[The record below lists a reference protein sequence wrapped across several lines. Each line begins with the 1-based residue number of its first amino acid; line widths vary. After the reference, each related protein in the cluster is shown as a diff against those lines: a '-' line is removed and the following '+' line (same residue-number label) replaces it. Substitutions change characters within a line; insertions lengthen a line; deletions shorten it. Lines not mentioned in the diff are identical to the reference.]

1 MATAIITKEELSSA
15 IMSLQTK
22 QEVADL
28 LAITIDELDQEI
40 QNNFNMTFEQ
50 KQKQMKV
57 KIKYSKNNELI
68 MSKKTDKNTTKLLAD
83 KVMVPTTQ
91 NDTDDMK
98 VISLEHIKV
107 VNNFAEGMT
116 KIAAYK
122 KVYEAPDSK
131 MSDDTATKGAARV
144 LNRPEVKV
152 YIQQKTKEIEVIAK
166 ISKAT
171 MVSELIKLIPTSGV
185 PAITEI
191 NKMMG
196 YNAPTKMDMEVNGSI
211 EHTGEVKVEFI
222 NAKE

>member
-57 KIKYSKNNELI
+57 KIKYSKNNEII
-68 MSKKTDKNTTKLLAD
+68 MSKKTDKNTTKLLED
-83 KVMVPTTQ
+83 NVMTAVGTMPQ
-91 NDTDDMK
+91 IDTK
-98 VISLEHIKV
+98 PISLEHIKV
-107 VNNFAEGMT
+107 VNNYVDGMT

-131 MSDDTATKGAARV
+131 MSDDTATKGVARV
-144 LNRPEVKV
+144 LARPEVKE
-152 YIQQKTKEIEVIAK
+152 YLAERISEIESMAKVSKSMVIKKLGGIMKDKFTTAK
-166 ISKAT
+166 SQISAAAQI
-171 MVSELIKLIPTSGV
+171 S
-185 PAITEI
+185 
-191 NKMMG
+191 KMMG
-196 YNAPTKMDMEVNGSI
+196 YDAPT
-211 EHTGEVKVEFI
+211 EVKNTIVTLSDVLDSF
-222 NAKE
+222 K